1 MNESNITRTVIA
13 AITAVLLVVVLRM
26 FGQKKAAVVATTAEI
41 EAMIAALDPAS
52 RAAVLAR
59 LGRDG
64 VDVVKERLDR

>member
-1 MNESNITRTVIA
+1 MNEA
-13 AITAVLLVVVLRM
+13 AFIRTAVTAVTVVLVVVVLRL
-26 FGQKKAAVVATTAEI
+26 FGRKKAGVDATTAEI

-64 VDVVKERLDR
+64 VDVVKERFGR